1 MSDLPLRS
9 IKEECEVMA
18 AKLKILEEEEL
29 SLKAQNEILAR
40 HIVDLGHRGD
50 DHHFAD
56 TVTGVGDPHS
66 KRTAAST
73 SKKSKTNH

>member
-1 MSDLPLRS
+1 MSDLHLRS

-18 AKLKILEEEEL
+18 AKLRILEEEEL

-66 KRTAAST
+66 KRTAVST